1 MKKASNNTIYI
12 LLKLVGLLLI
22 LLPTI
27 GLVWFFYSK
36 NILFATNIIDG
47 AISFIWMLLRQ
58 PGFWIIIALYILWIA
73 AMYFINVLQGKF
85 KSRIERN
92 EHEDKDK

>member
-22 LLPTI
+22 LLPAI

-47 AISFIWMLLRQ
+47 AISFIRMLPRQ
-58 PGFWIIIALYILWIA
+58 PGFWIIIALYILWIV